1 MPPETTVRIL
11 TEMQV
16 KERVPYSSSHIRRM
30 ERAGRFPK
38 RVRLGPCRV
47 GWVES
52 EVQDWLAERLAERTS
67 TCDDL

>member
-1 MPPETTVRIL
+1 MHSDTTARIL

-16 KERVPYSSSHIRRM
+16 KERVPYSSSHLRRM

-47 GWVES
+47 GWVEA
-52 EVQDWLAERLAERTS
+52 EVQDWLAARLADREGQ
-67 TCDDL
+67 